1 MPSVRR
7 GNVSLGDGMQDVG
20 CMECMGHFV
29 AFDEGAFSRFD
40 HGACWAVLQHASLSS
55 AELHEIIHET
65 LRGVISVFT
74 TKL

>member
-1 MPSVRR
+1 
-7 GNVSLGDGMQDVG
+7 
-20 CMECMGHFV
+20 MECMGHFV

-40 HGACWAVLQHASLSS
+40 HGTCWAVLQHASLSS